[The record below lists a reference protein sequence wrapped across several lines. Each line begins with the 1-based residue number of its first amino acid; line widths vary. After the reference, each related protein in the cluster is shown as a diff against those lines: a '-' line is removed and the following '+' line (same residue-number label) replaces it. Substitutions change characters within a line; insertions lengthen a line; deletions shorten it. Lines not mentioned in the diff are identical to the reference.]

1 MLREYK
7 WRGNTWQFEEA
18 EAPEGAVLLV
28 PERPRRSGGSRK
40 AATPKKN
47 KSTSAKN
54 KTEV

>member
-1 MLREYK
+1 MLREYR